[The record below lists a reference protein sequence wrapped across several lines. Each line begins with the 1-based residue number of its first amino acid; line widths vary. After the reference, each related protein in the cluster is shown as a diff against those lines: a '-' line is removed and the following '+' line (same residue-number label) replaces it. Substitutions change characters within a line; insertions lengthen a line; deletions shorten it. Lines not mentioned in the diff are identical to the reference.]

1 MPSKI
6 ASVQHSRGKSYQLR
20 EELPGGSVVETPQ
33 SPLEK
38 QQLSLLL
45 PCPSLSVWLHQPQ
58 ESGCPLVSVCFSGH
72 QLLHGPCRCSA
83 LVLGSVC
90 CSRPRL
96 PRPRPAVSVERR
108 WVRCRGYASP
118 PGSNPCRATLSHT
131 ELLVSLKRVEKPARY
146 SARMQVAK
154 MFP

>member
-1 MPSKI
+1 MLGSGDKEPRALLMWIAILHFFPPTEDVSAAVPWYLSVVQQYCRACSEMPSKI

-96 PRPRPAVSVERR
+96 PAPPAGR
-108 WVRCRGYASP
+108 
-118 PGSNPCRATLSHT
+118 
-131 ELLVSLKRVEKPARY
+131 
-146 SARMQVAK
+146 
-154 MFP
+154 